1 MKDLL
6 EQDQD
11 VRQAVEELSRLLSDL
26 PQVKE
31 FQTLSE
37 KVAANEKLTRLEEAI
52 KAAQKDAVQF
62 EYYGKPQA
70 KQAALSE
77 ADRLTAEYDSL
88 PLVIAY
94 REKLLEVNDLLQYV
108 TDGIQRGVETLLE
121 SEPKK
126 DIDK

>member
-31 FQTLSE
+31 FQALSE

-52 KAAQKDAVQF
+52 KTAQKEAVQF

-70 KQAALSE
+70 KQVALSE